1 MISHPKIRRKIVKKL
16 TTKVMKNCQKVV
28 MIVATLPSLVKTTI
42 PILRA
47 KKVKPLEINEPLI
60 SIETFDQ
67 ISKPYL

>member
-1 MISHPKIRRKIVKKL
+1 MISHPKIRRKIIKKL

>member
-1 MISHPKIRRKIVKKL
+1 
-16 TTKVMKNCQKVV
+16 

-42 PILRA
+42 PILKV

>member
-16 TTKVMKNCQKVV
+16 TTKVMKNCHKVV

-42 PILRA
+42 PILRV
-47 KKVKPLEINEPLI
+47 KKVKPLEKNEPLI

>member
-1 MISHPKIRRKIVKKL
+1 
-16 TTKVMKNCQKVV
+16 